1 MKTYGTLLAIGLLAV
16 FQATA
21 APQSENSS
29 TSDMTAE
36 RKIQVFTPLTPP
48 PQTTEDK
55 NKIERYGNMSSQP
68 WAQIASTHSGAS
80 QFTDGD
86 THGANLTLIWI
97 GHEPWQ

>member
-1 MKTYGTLLAIGLLAV
+1 MKTYGTLLAIGMLAV
-16 FQATA
+16 FHAAA
-21 APQSENSS
+21 APEPENTS
-29 TSDMTAE
+29 TSGMTVE

-68 WAQIASTHSGAS
+68 WTQIAGRNSGVS
-80 QFTDGD
+80 QFDGD
-86 THGANLTLIWI
+86 MHGANLNLIWI

>member
-16 FQATA
+16 FQAA
-21 APQSENSS
+21 AAQQSENSS
-29 TSDMTAE
+29 TSEMTAE

-48 PQTTEDK
+48 PQTTEDR

-68 WAQIASTHSGAS
+68 WTQIAGRHSGVLQSA
-80 QFTDGD
+80 DGD
-86 THGANLTLIWI
+86 MHEANLTLIWI